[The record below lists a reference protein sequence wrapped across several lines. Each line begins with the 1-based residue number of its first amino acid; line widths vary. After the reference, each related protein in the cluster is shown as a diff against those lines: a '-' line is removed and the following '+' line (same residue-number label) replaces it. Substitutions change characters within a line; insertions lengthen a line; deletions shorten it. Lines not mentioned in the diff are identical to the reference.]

1 MLGTQALGTKDVAAT
16 IAVKDLDTAKRFYED
31 KLGLK
36 LVHAEGSEALMYQTG
51 DSKLLV
57 YRSQF
62 AGTNRATA
70 ATWSVGGDVDEVVQ
84 ALRAKGVSFEH
95 YDMPGMERRGDVH
108 VAGKMK
114 AAWFRDPDGNILG
127 LTGD

>member
-95 YDMPGMERRGDVH
+95 YNMPGMKREGDVH

-114 AAWFRDPDGNILG
+114 AAWFKDPDGNILG

>member
-16 IAVKDLDTAKRFYED
+16 IAVKDLGTAKSFYED

-95 YDMPGMERRGDVH
+95 YDMPGMKREGDVH

-114 AAWFRDPDGNILG
+114 AAWFKDPDGNILG